1 MNVPLAVE
9 ESIFS
14 SRLVHLAEQHCPAP
28 SPSFVDTHSMVFPLT
43 SAPIFR
49 NGVLGLELP
58 TTVTL
63 HNRGDVVARE
73 NSASAWM
80 TLDPSLLFEI
90 LGTEADWRRPF
101 PLQQLP
107 LDASVSLRQRALF
120 HFARRF
126 GAADPL
132 AVQDESIA
140 IAEEI
145 ASKMRATRPEHASL
159 PVIERARAALAVQ
172 FASPASLAELAHE
185 VGVSSA
191 YLSRAFR
198 AATGETLHAFRED
211 LRLRRSLDLLPDS
224 TGDFTRVALELGY
237 SSHSHFSSRFHRHF
251 GITPTAFVERTRGAG
266 FRRAVEEVTHRT
278 AADDGRYAC
287 T

>member
-14 SRLVHLAEQHCPAP
+14 SRLVHLAEHHCPSP
-28 SPSFVDTHSMVFPLT
+28 SPSFVDTHSIVFPLT
-43 SAPIFR
+43 SAAIVR
-49 NGVLGLELP
+49 NGVPGLELA

-63 HNRGDVVARE
+63 HNRGEVVSRE
-73 NSASAWM
+73 NSASAWL

-90 LGTEADWRRPF
+90 LGSDADGRRPF
-101 PLQQLP
+101 SVDQLP
-107 LDASVSLRQRALF
+107 LSAPLSLRQRALF
-120 HFARRF
+120 HFARRH
-126 GAADPL
+126 GHADPL
-132 AVQDESIA
+132 AVQEESIA
-140 IAEEI
+140 IAEEVANNI
-145 ASKMRATRPEHASL
+145 RGAKPERVSL
-159 PVIERARAALAVQ
+159 AVVERARAALAVQ
-172 FASPASLAELAHE
+172 FASTVSLAELARQLD
-185 VGVSSA
+185 VSPA

-211 LRLRRSLDLLPDS
+211 LRLRRSLDLLPDAR
-224 TGDFTRVALELGY
+224 GDFTRVALELGY
-237 SSHSHFSSRFHRHF
+237 SSHSHFSSRFRRHF
-251 GITPTAFVERTRGAG
+251 GMTPVQFVDRTTGAG

>member
-1 MNVPLAVE
+1 MNVPVAVD

-28 SPSFVDTHSMVFPLT
+28 SPNFVDTHSIVFPLT
-43 SAPIFR
+43 SAAIIR
-49 NGVLGLELP
+49 NGVPGLELP

-73 NSASAWM
+73 GSASAWM

-101 PLQQLP
+101 PLQQVP
-107 LDASVSLRQRALF
+107 LDAALSLRQRALF
-120 HFARRF
+120 QFARRY

-132 AVQDESIA
+132 TVQDESIA

-145 ASKMRATRPEHASL
+145 AKKMSAPRPERAAV

-172 FASPASLAELAHE
+172 FASDVSLAELAHE
-185 VGVSSA
+185 LGVSSA

-198 AATGETLHAFRED
+198 AGTGETLHAFRED

-237 SSHSHFSSRFHRHF
+237 SSHSHFTSRFRRHF
-251 GITPTAFVERTRGAG
+251 GITPTEFVERTCGAG
-266 FRRAVEEVTHRT
+266 LRPKVEEITRRT
-278 AADDGRYAC
+278 AADDGRYVC